1 MLKLTS
7 YFDQSNHTF
16 NPRHLE
22 APKDNIGNFSGH
34 LKEMEN
40 PSENIVNNPEAGDTV
55 LDMDPGPQGDG
66 QDLEGVEVIDTST
79 AQKINTPENIAL
91 SELKSQ
97 VMQSM
102 QNPKALAALQ
112 GHFDSLVGM
121 RSGYI
126 ESLPKVVKRRIK
138 ALKNIQVK
146 HTEYEVK
153 FYEEVHALECK
164 YAKLYDS
171 LYDKRRDVVTGTV
184 EPTDS
189 DCEWESSDDEE
200 EEEEEMEGGKKEV
213 NALAGDLKEKAKL
226 TEGEEEEEESPS
238 GIPGFWLTI
247 FKNVD
252 ILGEMVQ
259 DHDEPILNHLNDIRV
274 KFHEGKQMGF
284 TLEFVFA
291 ANDYFTNTV
300 LTKSYQMKSEPD
312 EGDPFSFEGPEIVG
326 SQGCEIDWK
335 KNKNVTVK
343 VIKKKQ
349 KHKGRGT
356 TRLVTKTV
364 QTDSFFNF
372 FNPPKATEEE
382 VDEETEALL
391 SADFEIG
398 HLIRERII
406 PRAVLYFTGEAIEDD
421 EFEEEQDD
429 DDPEGEEGD
438 EEDDNDPDFE
448 PGKKPAECNQQ

>member
-1 MLKLTS
+1 MIAIEFSKPAILTS
-7 YFDQSNHTF
+7 QETIL
-16 NPRHLE
+16 HLFR
-22 APKDNIGNFSGH
+22 PTS
-34 LKEMEN
+34 
-40 PSENIVNNPEAGDTV
+40 AGDTIV
-55 LDMDPGPQGDG
+55 DMDPGPQGDG

-79 AQKINTPENIAL
+79 APKINSSDTIAL

-97 VMQSM
+97 VMQ
-102 QNPKALAALQ
+102 NPQALAALQ
-112 GHFDSLVGM
+112 GHLDSLVGQ

-138 ALKNIQVK
+138 ALKNLQVK
-146 HTEYEVK
+146 HTHLEAK
-153 FYEEVHALECK
+153 FYEEVHQLECK
-164 YAKLYDS
+164 YAKLYDA
-171 LYDKRRDVVTGTV
+171 LYDKRKDVVNGVV

-189 DCEWESSDDEE
+189 DCEWESSEDENDEE
-200 EEEEEMEGGKKEV
+200 DEEMEEGKKEV
-213 NALAGDLKEKAKL
+213 NALAGDLKDKAKV
-226 TEGEEEEEESPS
+226 TEDEEEAPS
-238 GIPGFWLTI
+238 GIPSFWLTI

-259 DHDEPILNHLNDIRV
+259 ENDDPILSHLQDIRV
-274 KFHEGKQMGF
+274 TFHQGEQMGF
-284 TLEFVFA
+284 TLEFYFSP
-291 ANDYFTNTV
+291 NDYFTNTV
-300 LTKSYQMKSEPD
+300 LTKTYQMKSEPE
-312 EGDPFSFEGPEIVG
+312 EGDPFSFEGPEIIS

-335 KNKNVTVK
+335 KGKNVTVK

-356 TRLVTKTV
+356 TRMVTKTV

-372 FNPPKATEEE
+372 FNPPKAPEEGAE

-421 EFEEEQDD
+421 EYEEEDGDD
-429 DDPEGEEGD
+429 DQEGEEGD
-438 EEDDNDPDFE
+438 EEDDNDPDFD
-448 PGKKPAECNQQ
+448 PGKDGAKPQECNQQ

>member
-1 MLKLTS
+1 M
-7 YFDQSNHTF
+7 FDT
-16 NPRHLE
+16 RHLGV
-22 APKDNIGNFSGH
+22 PKDNIGIF
-34 LKEMEN
+34 LRDQAA
-40 PSENIVNNPEAGDTV
+40 AGDTV

-66 QDLEGVEVIDTST
+66 QDLEGLEVIDTST
-79 AQKINTPENIAL
+79 AQKINSPDAIAL

-97 VMQSM
+97 VM

-112 GHFDSLVGM
+112 GHLDSLVGQ

-138 ALKNIQVK
+138 ALKNYQVK
-146 HTEYEVK
+146 HTQLEAK
-153 FYEEVHALECK
+153 FYEEVHSLECK
-164 YAKLYDS
+164 YAKLYDG
-171 LYDKRRDVVTGTV
+171 LYDKRREVVNGVV

-200 EEEEEMEGGKKEV
+200 EEEEDEDMEEGKKEV
-213 NALAGDLKEKAKL
+213 NALAGELKGKAKV
-226 TEGEEEEEESPS
+226 TDGEEEESPP
-238 GIPGFWLTI
+238 GIPGFWMTI

-259 DHDEPILNHLNDIRV
+259 DHDEPILSHLNDIRV
-274 KFHEGKQMGF
+274 KFHEGPQMGF
-284 TLEFVFA
+284 TLEFFFT

-300 LTKSYQMKSEPD
+300 LNKSYQMKAEPD
-312 EGDPFSFEGPEIVG
+312 ESDPFSFEGPEIIG

-372 FNPPKATEEE
+372 FNPPKAPEEE

-421 EFEEEQDD
+421 EYEEEAEEDD
-429 DDPEGEEGD
+429 QEGEEGD

-448 PGKKPAECNQQ
+448 PGKDGQKPPECNQQ

>member
-1 MLKLTS
+1 
-7 YFDQSNHTF
+7 
-16 NPRHLE
+16 
-22 APKDNIGNFSGH
+22 
-34 LKEMEN
+34 
-40 PSENIVNNPEAGDTV
+40 
-55 LDMDPGPQGDG
+55 MDPGPQGDG
-66 QDLEGVEVIDTST
+66 QDLEGVEVIDTTT
-79 AQKINTPENIAL
+79 APKVNSSEAIAL
-91 SELKSQ
+91 SDLKAKA
-97 VMQSM
+97 ME
-102 QNPKALAALQ
+102 NPKVLAALQ
-112 GHFDSLVGM
+112 GHFDSLVG
-121 RSGYI
+121 RSSGYI

-138 ALKNIQVK
+138 ALKNYQVK
-146 HTEYEVK
+146 HTHLEAK

-171 LYDKRRDVVTGTV
+171 LYDKRREVVNGVV

-189 DCEWESSDDEE
+189 DCEWESSDDEDDDDE
-200 EEEEEMEGGKKEV
+200 DEEMEEGKKEV
-213 NALAGDLKEKAKL
+213 NALAGDLKEKAKV
-226 TEGEEEEEESPS
+226 TDEEEESPS
-238 GIPGFWLTI
+238 GIPEFWLTI

-259 DHDEPILNHLNDIRV
+259 DHDEPILHHLSDIRV
-274 KFHEGKQMGF
+274 KFHEGPQMGF
-284 TLEFVFA
+284 TLDFFFT

-300 LTKSYQMKSEPD
+300 LTKSYEMKAEPD
-312 EGDPFSFEGPEIVG
+312 EGDPFSFEGPEIIG
-326 SQGCEIDWK
+326 SQGCDIDWK

-356 TRLVTKTV
+356 TRMVTKTV

-372 FNPPKATEEE
+372 FNPPKAPEEGAE

-398 HLIRERII
+398 HMIRERII

-421 EFEEEQDD
+421 EYEEEAEEDD
-429 DDPEGEEGD
+429 QEGEEGD

-448 PGKKPAECNQQ
+448 PGKDGQKPAECNQQ